1 VIEHHHPHNPRAHH
15 HHNHH
20 GPVDGGPAVLDI
32 GGDVGALVATMPDGA
47 LGTEL
52 FLRPVA
58 DPSSSVHT
66 GVWRRDLGAGCVTVA
81 LFPELAVGTYDV
93 LGGDGD
99 ETQRIEVCGG
109 EVTTIDLR

>member
-1 VIEHHHPHNPRAHH
+1 MSHGHHHPDGHH
-15 HHNHH
+15 H
-20 GPVDGGPAVLDI
+20 GLVGGGPAVLDI

-66 GVWRRDLGAGCVTVA
+66 GVWRRDLGAGAVTVA
-81 LFPELAVGTYDV
+81 VFPELAEGGYDV
-93 LGGDGD
+93 LSEAGDAVQTVHVRGG
-99 ETQRIEVCGG
+99 V
-109 EVTTIDLR
+109 VTTIDLR